1 MQACV
6 RTVHVRNVSL
16 LYGLLNRGEAYLAY
30 LANARA
36 RLAQVQINL
45 SINAQCVVVGDAPA
59 GSTVLGAEP
68 GLSQSMAE
76 ASSDGLAG
84 LPAILSGALPPDT

>member
-1 MQACV
+1 MCAYCV
-6 RTVHVRNVSL
+6 CAQCKPAVWLSES
-16 LYGLLNRGEAYLAY
+16 GRGIPETYLAD
-30 LANARA
+30 ARA
-36 RLAQVQINL
+36 KTGTGESQ
-45 SINAQCVVVGDAPA
+45 SINAKCAVVGDVPA

-84 LPAILSGALPPDT
+84 LSAILSGALPPDT

>member
-16 LYGLLNRGEAYLAY
+16 LYGLLRQSIPDTY

-36 RLAQVQINL
+36 KAGTGSNQSV
-45 SINAQCVVVGDAPA
+45 NAYCVVVGDAPA

-76 ASSDGLAG
+76 ASSHGLAG

>member
-1 MQACV
+1 MCAYCAC
-6 RTVHVRNVSL
+6 
-16 LYGLLNRGEAYLAY
+16 
-30 LANARA
+30 
-36 RLAQVQINL
+36 
-45 SINAQCVVVGDAPA
+45 AQCVVVGDAPA